1 MRRARD
7 GIKVFCHN
15 SPVEEDNFP
24 NMATRIITLSA
35 RRALACS
42 VQRASL
48 VLKNSLLSSVK
59 STSSSSSSS
68 SFQIRAFSASAGV
81 TDVKVPGMGD
91 SITNGTIVSWQKRK
105 LRTL

>member
-1 MRRARD
+1 
-7 GIKVFCHN
+7 
-15 SPVEEDNFP
+15 
-24 NMATRIITLSA
+24 MATRIIALSA
-35 RRALACS
+35 RRALASS
-42 VQRASL
+42 VQRAGL

-59 STSSSSSSS
+59 STSSSSSSSSS

-105 LRTL
+105 LRTLQTFDK